1 MQHLRPIERRI
12 LAMRADGLG
21 VAEIAGRLKRSPEHV
36 ERMIAWTEIPRSGP
50 PPRRSPRPLER
61 RVLALRSD
69 GESHERIAE
78 RFLRSPGFIR
88 RVEGLAHYTK
98 ALHLLDPQRVPGGA
112 ERPTV

>member
-12 LAMRADGLG
+12 LAMREEGLG
-21 VAEIAGRLKRSPEHV
+21 IAEIALRLKRSPEHV
-36 ERMIAWTEIPRSGP
+36 ERMISWTEIPRSGP
-50 PPRRSPRPLER
+50 PMRRSPRPIER

-69 GESHERIAE
+69 GESHERIAR

-98 ALHLLDPQRVPGGA
+98 ALHLLRPGA
-112 ERPTV
+112 VAD